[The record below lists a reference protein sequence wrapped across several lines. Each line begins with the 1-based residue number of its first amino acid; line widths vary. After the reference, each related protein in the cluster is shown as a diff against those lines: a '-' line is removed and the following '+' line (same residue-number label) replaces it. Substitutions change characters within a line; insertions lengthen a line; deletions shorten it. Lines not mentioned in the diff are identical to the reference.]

1 MDKKGEGI
9 DRIGEDSCNSSSD
22 SRFTKVTS
30 TLDLLNRLARRSVTE
45 DAVEHSINWLMLTA
59 WANFEKMKKLKE
71 DMLHRLT
78 EAKKIAGI
86 MN

>member
-1 MDKKGEGI
+1 MDNKHENFKHFV
-9 DRIGEDSCNSSSD
+9 EDSGMNASNSGFS
-22 SRFTKVTS
+22 KVTS
-30 TLDLLNRLARRSVTE
+30 TLDLLNRLASRTVAE

-59 WANFEKMKKLKE
+59 WANLEKMKKLKE
-71 DMLHRLT
+71 DMLHRIT

>member
-1 MDKKGEGI
+1 MDSKHDGFKQ
-9 DRIGEDSCNSSSD
+9 IGEDNGISASNSG
-22 SRFTKVTS
+22 FMQVTS

-71 DMLHRLT
+71 DMLDRIT